1 MKKTWTVNANGVNH
15 TIEYNGWV
23 LFVDGAKYKLKSA
36 NWFVQMI
43 DYAVN
48 FGDVQSRLVVIG
60 NKVDLAVNGRYL
72 GSGQPYEPL
81 ASIPAWV
88 SVLSGISCVMGF
100 LLNSWLGLAIGCL
113 LGVLYFKTFLK
124 KKRASSVIIAFVI
137 ATVCQIILG
146 FGVVILV
153 SGL

>member
-15 TIEYNGWV
+15 TIEYNGWT

-48 FGDVQSRLVVIG
+48 FGDVQCRLVVIG

>member
-15 TIEYNGWV
+15 TIEYNGRA

-48 FGDVQSRLVVIG
+48 FGDVQCRLVVIG
-60 NKVDLAVNGRYL
+60 TKADLAVNGLYL

-100 LLNSWLGLAIGCL
+100 LLNSWLGLCIGCL

-124 KKRASSVIIAFVI
+124 KKQASSVIIAFVI
-137 ATVCQIILG
+137 GTVCQLILG
-146 FGVVILV
+146 FGVAILV